1 MQQATLPCN
10 NYCKCY
16 NYAVLQQL
24 QENPELKKVV
34 LETLGSTAPSA
45 APSLVVPPPST
56 LTSTLPPP
64 SDKAKKMTTEELSQ
78 WLRNELKISD
88 NDIECFE
95 REDIDGILLAE
106 FDFNDLKEIGIQK
119 SHIRKKIITK
129 FRQIS

>member
-1 MQQATLPCN
+1 M
-10 NYCKCY
+10 
-16 NYAVLQQL
+16 
-24 QENPELKKVV
+24 V
-34 LETLGSTAPSA
+34 LETLGSTTPSA
-45 APSLVVPPPST
+45 APSLVVAPPST
-56 LTSTLPPP
+56 LTLPPA

-95 REDIDGILLAE
+95 REDIDGSLLAE
-106 FDFNDLKEIGIQK
+106 FDFNDLEEIGIQK